1 VSIEVRIDDLPEVVA
16 ERGPDAY
23 LVTVRDTRPH
33 VVAVSVVVRD
43 GDLVVGAGRRTA
55 MNIVDRPLA
64 TLLWPVTDRHPK
76 HSLLVDGTARAS
88 EDGEWLVITPTSA
101 ILHRAGGR
109 RRALAHG
116 DAAPLASDEVID
128 QP

>member
-1 VSIEVRIDDLPEVVA
+1 MKLEDLAEVVR

-43 GDLVVGAGRRTA
+43 GTLVVGAGRRTA

-64 TLLWPVTDRHPK
+64 TLLWPVTDEHPK
-76 HSLLVDGTARAS
+76 HSFLVDGTARTS
-88 EDGEWLVITPTSA
+88 DDGEWLVITPTSA

-109 RRALAHG
+109 RRAIA
-116 DAAPLASDEVID
+116 DDE
-128 QP
+128 PTPPAG